1 MEELLP
7 YLPYLLGSV
16 LTPCVIV
23 IFRFLTVVVLS
34 RRPDIKSI
42 QPGLHGYSFQRFDAP
57 PKALPKLAKVC
68 LSDTKKIPAKS
79 KKKPPK
85 KRSRAP
91 A

>member
-34 RRPDIKSI
+34 RRSDIKSI
-42 QPGLHGYSFQRFDAP
+42 QPGLHGYSFQRFDSP
-57 PKALPKLAKVC
+57 PKALPERAKVS
-68 LSDTKKIPAKS
+68 LSDPKRLLVKS
-79 KKKPPK
+79 KKNPPK